1 MATYQ
6 VSNPDRFTFSQ
17 PDEWLKWLR
26 RFERF
31 RSASGL
37 HEKAEEQQVNTLVYT
52 MGDEADDILIS
63 FKLSEED
70 RKKYEVV
77 KDKFT
82 SYFIKRRNVI
92 YERARFNCRRQEEG
106 EAVDAFIMDLHRL
119 AEHCG
124 FGELRDELIRD
135 RIVVGLRDS
144 RLSEKLQ
151 LQADLTLESAVTAAR
166 QTEQVKKQQASLKG
180 ELVGDGKQK
189 QVDAVE
195 KEKSQGKRHRK
206 RGQHSKPPST
216 CTRCGRSPL
225 HNKSECPAKDEQC
238 HQCGKRGHFKR
249 MCRNLLESTPFSRK
263 PSWVR

>member
-31 RSASGL
+31 LSASGL

-135 RIVVGLRDS
+135 HIVVGLRDS
-144 RLSEKLQ
+144 RLSQ

-180 ELVGDGKQK
+180 ELGS
-189 QVDAVE
+189 
-195 KEKSQGKRHRK
+195 KS
-206 RGQHSKPPST
+206 
-216 CTRCGRSPL
+216 
-225 HNKSECPAKDEQC
+225 KS
-238 HQCGKRGHFKR
+238 
-249 MCRNLLESTPFSRK
+249 MS
-263 PSWVR
+263 